1 LWYNRLKGVSYMLI
15 VVDEKT
21 KRINLHAFED
31 HVWEKTNKTNFEEL
45 VALANSKFADS
56 DTSKSISELFEEIID
71 DGERDG
77 Y

>member
-1 LWYNRLKGVSYMLI
+1 MLI

-31 HVWEKTNKTNFEEL
+31 HIWEKTNRTNFEEL
-45 VALANSKFADS
+45 VELANSRFIAS
-56 DTSKSISELFEEIID
+56 DTSKSISELFGEITD
-71 DGERDG
+71 DGERSE